1 MLDLLAHELDK
12 KDISYLMLTGKTK
25 TKDRLNLVNLFN
37 EEKIPVFLISL
48 KAGGVGLNLT
58 SADTVIHFD
67 PWWNQS
73 VENQAT
79 DRTHRIGQDKRVQV
93 IRLIAK
99 DTIEEKILTLK
110 KRKEAL
116 ASALISGEETFLS
129 TLSSDDLRALFD
141 LNSYDY
147 H

>member
-1 MLDLLAHELDK
+1 M
-12 KDISYLMLTGKTK
+12 
-25 TKDRLNLVNLFN
+25 
-37 EEKIPVFLISL
+37 FLISL

>member
-1 MLDLLAHELDK
+1 M
-12 KDISYLMLTGKTK
+12 TGKTK
-25 TKDRLNLVNLFN
+25 TKDRLNLVNQFN